1 MEIVYKVI
9 WILRKFIIMRD
20 MFNKRQRFSLRKY
33 SFGVASVLLG
43 VSIFSNAQGAQAD
56 ETVAPTTAGM
66 ETTAEPDVVVEQSTP
81 TTASV
86 APATTENAPS
96 SVSTVA
102 LASEQPQSAA
112 QDSQAASTTSQT
124 VASSEAASQAASQAS
139 SESAAATASSVATSA
154 QALNSTAVAETPA
167 AGQVSAQTSAAASV
181 ATAAETASAESTTN
195 AVNSVLKV
203 ATSELAVTSSEL
215 NAAEASL
222 NSENLIN
229 AMGLAVSNRSLRT
242 ADAVAVLTNA
252 GAGSTNPD
260 LTNLGYKLA
269 FLPER
274 QQYFVNIDYI
284 NHLKVGR
291 DNRGVMRPYDYI
303 TNGNYMVVVNYANL
317 GIIDYVDEAGNKIPG
332 SSTYRINN
340 STETITANGKTYNKI
355 YDAGVTELPPVPA
368 GYRIK
373 YASADKSKANAYVDV
388 LKSER
393 QYDYNNGIATIR
405 SERAWDRNQSRV
417 VDLVQFAN
425 GSQGLDASID
435 ANGGGQ
441 YLAPG

>member
-1 MEIVYKVI
+1 
-9 WILRKFIIMRD
+9 MRD

-102 LASEQPQSAA
+102 LASEQPHSAA

-124 VASSEAASQAASQAS
+124 AASSEVASQAASQAS

-154 QALNSTAVAETPA
+154 QALNSTAVAEAPA

-260 LTNLGYKLA
+260 LTNLGYKLDY
-269 FLPER
+269 LPEK

-284 NHLKVGR
+284 NNLKVGR
-291 DNRGVMRPYDYI
+291 DNRGGLRPYDFI
-303 TNGNYMVVVNYANL
+303 VNGNFFVTPNYANL
-317 GIIDYVDEAGNKIPG
+317 GIIDYVDEAGNKIL
-332 SSTYRINN
+332 IFN
-340 STETITANGKTYNKI
+340 
-355 YDAGVTELPPVPA
+355 LP
-368 GYRIK
+368 Y
-373 YASADKSKANAYVDV
+373 
-388 LKSER
+388 
-393 QYDYNNGIATIR
+393 Q
-405 SERAWDRNQSRV
+405 
-417 VDLVQFAN
+417 
-425 GSQGLDASID
+425 
-435 ANGGGQ
+435 
-441 YLAPG
+441 